1 MKSRTVALVP
11 ALDEEH
17 CIADVVAGI
26 QPYVDRVI
34 VVDNGSVDGTARVAR
49 ETGADVVS
57 EPRRG
62 YGRACLAGLAR
73 ARELEAEI
81 VLFLD
86 GDGSDDPADAER
98 LLRPVRDGEVD
109 IALGARRADL
119 IEDGAMTP
127 VQRFGN
133 WLAPLLMRAAM
144 GAPYHDMPPFKACS
158 MEALDALA
166 LADIGH
172 GFTIE
177 LLVKAHARDL
187 RVIELPVRCRAR
199 RGGVSKVSG
208 NLRGASR
215 AAVKI
220 VSTIARHGA
229 QGRAERLV
237 SYLRAKNPWA
247 RAASRSES

>member
-1 MKSRTVALVP
+1 MNARVVALVP

-17 CIADVVAGI
+17 CIADVVSGI
-26 QPYVDRVI
+26 APRVDRVI
-34 VVDNGSVDGTARVAR
+34 VVDNASVDATARIAR
-49 ETGADVVS
+49 EAGADVVS

-73 ARELEAEI
+73 ARELGAEV

-86 GDGSDDPADAER
+86 GDGSDDPADADR
-98 LLRPVRDGEVD
+98 LLQPVLEGEID
-109 IALGARRADL
+109 IALGARRGDL
-119 IEDGAMTP
+119 IEEGAMTP

-133 WLAPLLMRAAM
+133 WLAPFLMRWTM

-158 MEALDALA
+158 MKALDGLA
-166 LADIGH
+166 LGDVGH

-177 LLVKAHARDL
+177 LLIKAHHRRL
-187 RVIELPVRCRAR
+187 RVLEIPVRCRAR

-208 NLRGASR
+208 DFRAASR

-220 VSTIARHGA
+220 LSTIARHA
-229 QGRAERLV
+229 LSERVRRA
-237 SYLRAKNPWA
+237 S
-247 RAASRSES
+247 